1 MGIVINSVDTTF
13 AHLFTSLQL
22 CTSSTPLGHVAQKKL
37 TDHLVNMVVH
47 YRKNPTTRSYARG
60 ACRRGACRR
69 GSCRRGS
76 VNKGL
81 IPSMVLLVKYSLI
94 EESTRRPMYEI
105 FIPGAMLVPRYIMPY
120 ASHLEPRNFN

>member
-47 YRKNPTTRSYARG
+47 YRKNPATRSYARG
-60 ACRRGACRR
+60 VR
-69 GSCRRGS
+69 RRGS

-81 IPSMVLLVKYSLI
+81 KHEYGLI
-94 EESTRRPMYEI
+94 GEI
-105 FIPGAMLVPRYIMPY
+105 
-120 ASHLEPRNFN
+120 